1 MASTKEKLRQLFQG
15 EIAKPC
21 RNLKIAQDHNFVSDL
36 GKGNPES
43 RVIFCGEAPGEKEDE
58 SCYPFMGRAG
68 KFFNESLKTIGLK
81 REQIWVSNIVK
92 FRPTE
97 NNSRNRKPTKKEIK
111 ACLPILKKEIEL
123 IDPKIIV
130 TLGSIALHALTG
142 RKYKITEVSG
152 QKLSYGGRIL
162 LSTYHPSAVMRFKK
176 YKTQYREDFKTI
188 KKILAN
194 L

>member
-1 MASTKEKLRQLFQG
+1 MASTREKLRQLFQG

-21 RNLKIAQDHNFVSDL
+21 RNLQIAQNHKFVSDL

-43 RVIFCGEAPGEKEDE
+43 MVIFCGEAPGEKEDE
-58 SCYPFMGRAG
+58 SGHPFIGRAG

-97 NNSRNRKPTKKEIK
+97 NKTRNRKPTKKEIK
-111 ACLPILKKEIEL
+111 ACLPILKKEIEI

-130 TLGSIALHALTG
+130 ALGSIALHALTG
-142 RKYKITEVSG
+142 RKYKINEVSG
-152 QKLSYGGRIL
+152 QKMSYDGRIL
-162 LSTYHPSAVMRFKK
+162 LPTYHPSAVMRFKK
-176 YKTQYREDFKTI
+176 YKMQYQEDFKTI
-188 KKILAN
+188 KKL
-194 L
+194 LGGL